1 MPETEITSAAA
12 PLNPQ
17 STVAGRTAA
26 LFGVGVIGAGLLQA
40 QASAPNDI
48 DILNFAL
55 TLEHLEAAFYNQG
68 LRQFTNL
75 DIARSAFALDLGQS
89 ASDNLYAY
97 LSLIR
102 SHENAHV
109 RTLQAL
115 LQSFSATPVVPCRY
129 NFDFSS
135 VDTFL
140 NTARALENTGVMA
153 YDGALGLI
161 RSPRLRTAA
170 ATIATV
176 EARHASYLNVLSGNL
191 AAPDAFDPTK
201 TMDEIL
207 KIAAPFLAACPA

>member
-1 MPETEITSAAA
+1 MPETEIKSATTSQ
-12 PLNPQ
+12 NPI
-17 STVAGRTAA
+17 SMVGGRTAA
-26 LFGVGVIGAGLLQA
+26 LFGAGVIGAGLLQA

-55 TLEHLEAAFYNQG
+55 KLEHLEAAFYNQG
-68 LRQFTNL
+68 LRQFTNV
-75 DIARSAFALDLGQS
+75 DIARSTSALDLGES
-89 ASDNLYAY
+89 SRDNLYAY

-109 RTLQAL
+109 RTIEGL
-115 LQSFSATPVVPCRY
+115 LRSFSATPVVPCRY

-135 VDTFL
+135 VDAFL
-140 NTARALENTGVMA
+140 NTARVLENTGVMA
-153 YDGALGLI
+153 YDGALGMI

-176 EARHASYLNVLSGNL
+176 EARHAAYLNVLSGNL

-207 KIAAPFLAACPA
+207 QIANPFLAACPA